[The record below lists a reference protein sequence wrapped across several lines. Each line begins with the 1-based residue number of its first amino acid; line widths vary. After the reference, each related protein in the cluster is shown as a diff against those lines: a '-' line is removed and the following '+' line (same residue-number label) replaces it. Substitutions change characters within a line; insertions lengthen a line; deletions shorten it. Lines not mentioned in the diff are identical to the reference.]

1 MLRSRFRLSLA
12 LGAAAA
18 VLTMIAA
25 DVADARGRISI
36 GSRGTRTQSAP
47 PATTTAPAARPID
60 RSATPPAA
68 PAVNAAPRATPP
80 AVVVVP
86 RPAQQQ
92 QSPTATPQPMLP
104 PAPVAS
110 ANRPGFTGGLLGAGL
125 FGLVL
130 GAGLTGGLGSLA
142 SFLGLALQIGII
154 AAVGWALLGLMQGR
168 NQSPAHAAIRDPHP
182 PRSRNEFGLRNAGPR

>member
-1 MLRSRFRLSLA
+1 MFPSRLRLA
-12 LGAAAA
+12 LVLGAFAA

-36 GSRGTRTQSAP
+36 GSRGSRTQSAP
-47 PATTTAPAARPID
+47 PATTTAPTARPIE
-60 RSATPPAA
+60 RSTTQPTNPTAK
-68 PAVNAAPRATPP
+68 AAPRATP

-92 QSPTATPQPMLP
+92 QQQATATPQPMP
-104 PAPVAS
+104 PAAPAAN

-125 FGLVL
+125 FGLLL
-130 GAGLTGGLGSLA
+130 GAGLTGGLGGTA

-154 AAVGWALLGLMQGR
+154 AAVGWALLGLLQR
-168 NQSPAHAAIRDPHP
+168 RDQVPVRDLQPQRP
-182 PRSRNEFGLRNAGPR
+182 PRNRSDFGLRNAAPR